1 MSDTTELVD
10 LAVIFPDLEI
20 ELKYACADNI
30 TGKAIYQ
37 QARCLLH
44 KDAITALAKSISIAQ
59 LSGLQLVIYDAYRPQ
74 QAQAM
79 LWQACPDPQYVV
91 DVAVGSNHSRGTAID
106 LTLRDEHGN
115 ILDMGAEFDEMHE
128 RSHAYHPSVPPA
140 AQRNRLLLNAIMTG
154 GGFVGIPSE
163 WWHFELPQAASYP
176 LLADQF
182 TCLYPLAH
190 STPVNQETVMKRSI
204 SFRPT
209 LLAIVLA
216 TTMPVAHAAVPKDM
230 LVIGK
235 AADPQTLDPAV
246 TIDNNDWTVTYPSY
260 QRLVQYK
267 TDGDKGSTDVEG
279 DLASS
284 WKASDDQKEWTF
296 TLKNDA
302 KFADGTPVTAEAVKL
317 SFERLLKIGQGPA
330 EAFPKDLKIDAPDE
344 HTVKFTLSQPFAPFL
359 YTLANDGASII
370 NPAVLKEHAAD
381 DARGFLAQNTAGS
394 GPFMLK
400 SWQKGQQLVLVP
412 NPHYPGNK
420 PNFKRVSV
428 KIIGES
434 ASRRLQLSRGDIDIA
449 DALPVDQLN
458 ALKQENKVNVAEYPS
473 LRVTYLYL
481 NNSKAPLNQAD
492 LRRAISWSTDYQGMV
507 NGILSGNGK
516 QMRGPIPEGMWGYDA
531 TAMQYN
537 HDETK
542 AKAEWDKV
550 TSKPTSLTFLYS
562 DNDPNWEPIAL
573 ATQSSLNKLGI
584 NVKLE
589 KLANATMRDRV
600 GKGDYD
606 IAIGNWS
613 PDFADPYMFMNYWFE
628 SDKKGLPGNRS
639 FYENSEVDKLLRNAL
654 ATTDQTQRTRDYQQ
668 AQKIVIDDAAYVYL
682 FQKNY
687 QLAMN
692 KEVKGFVFNPM
703 LEQVFNI
710 NTMSK

>member
-91 DVAVGSNHSRGTAID
+91 DVTVGSNHSRGTAID

-115 ILDMGAEFDEMHE
+115 ILDMGAGFDEMHE

-154 GGFVGIPSE
+154 GGFVGISSE
-163 WWHFELPQAASYP
+163 WWHFDYP
-176 LLADQF
+176 RQRVTLCSLINSLV
-182 TCLYPLAH
+182 LYPLAH
-190 STPVNQETVMKRSI
+190 STSVNQETVMKRSI

-209 LLAIVLA
+209 LLALVLA
-216 TTMPVAHAAVPKDM
+216 TNFPVAHAAVPKDM

-296 TLKNDA
+296 TLKDNA

-584 NVKLE
+584 IVKLE